1 MNATNPNGVPVDETP
16 RLISS
21 NKVEGTTVY
30 SRDGDRLG
38 TVYNFMVDKFTG
50 RVAYVVVAAGG
61 FLGMGGTYH
70 PMPWEVFT
78 YSETQGGY
86 VINVDKTLLHGGPSF
101 KLDHAPNFDRSYS
114 ERISSYYGVPY

>member
-1 MNATNPNGVPVDETP
+1 MNATNPNGVPIDETP

-21 NKVEGTTVY
+21 NKVEGTAVY
-30 SRDGDRLG
+30 SRDGDRIG

-61 FLGMGGTYH
+61 FLGMGGHYH
-70 PMPWEVFT
+70 PLPWEVFT

-86 VINVDKTLLHGGPSF
+86 MVNVDKTMLKGGPTF
-101 KLDHAPNFDRSYS
+101 KLDQAPNFDRAYS
-114 ERISSYYGVPY
+114 ERVSTYYGVPF